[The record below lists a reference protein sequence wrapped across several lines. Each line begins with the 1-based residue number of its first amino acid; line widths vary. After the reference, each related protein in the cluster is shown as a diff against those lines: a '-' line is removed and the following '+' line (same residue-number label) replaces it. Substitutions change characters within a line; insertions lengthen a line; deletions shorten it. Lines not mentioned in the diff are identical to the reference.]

1 MSWGLRQMWD
11 GMGWVDRINLVSGF
25 GLGLEEYE
33 WSFEDYIEFYLK
45 LGFYMSILL
54 KLVSKIMLIKR
65 DKF

>member
-1 MSWGLRQMWD
+1 
-11 GMGWVDRINLVSGF
+11 MGWVDRINLVSGF